1 MKKRSIALFTWLIL
15 LVTFVTPVFAQ
26 SNLKPILSTPYRVDD
41 IMVSA
46 DGKYLAAINETTLTY
61 YSVEDGSLLW
71 WFNNTV
77 VEYGSTYNMSIQS
90 VVISADGKYVAI
102 GYGDPLKN
110 GGLSYFNDS
119 TTRSGKVVN
128 ATWTQF
134 YSAHGKGY
142 GGEVYKRCIDMS
154 DDGET
159 ISVAGTGNAVYYFT
173 NCSDKTGTSTNHY
186 DWIHPVYSFC
196 ELTCLDMTP
205 DGKYFVAAGEK
216 LNDGS
221 YARENFTVAYFNNT
235 EIRWHNTYAWFGKA
249 YDIAISDDGA
259 GVCIGYSN
267 TNLSQSGLL
276 YWNNSNNV
284 ENIVDPD
291 NPVVSWYY
299 NESILKQTTVA
310 MSSNGEKLLGGS
322 NGTSTLYF
330 WSDAMDSYS
339 GFTAP
344 DWSWSIRILDVAL
357 SGDGGFAAAVTSEG
371 NPFLRVIDDGNN
383 SLSVYKLDH
392 EGKVISMSRDGA
404 IIATG
409 SESGG
414 TLNVFKLEDATVTT
428 STETGDV
435 GFTVDQGGIAV
446 LEAVDESELPEEGKP
461 ALIYP
466 HGFFTFNITGIENGA
481 TVNITLVFPEPVPN
495 GTQYCKYGPTPNNT
509 APHYYLIPIGSD
521 DGDNEIWITIT
532 DGEIGDNDLTVN
544 GVIIDD
550 GGPGTVYIPVGGEI
564 IANTISQIRQLSL
577 IMILIISG
585 LVISIK
591 KKRIQ

>member
-1 MKKRSIALFTWLIL
+1 
-15 LVTFVTPVFAQ
+15 
-26 SNLKPILSTPYRVDD
+26 
-41 IMVSA
+41 
-46 DGKYLAAINETTLTY
+46 
-61 YSVEDGSLLW
+61 
-71 WFNNTV
+71 
-77 VEYGSTYNMSIQS
+77 
-90 VVISADGKYVAI
+90 
-102 GYGDPLKN
+102 
-110 GGLSYFNDS
+110 
-119 TTRSGKVVN
+119 
-128 ATWTQF
+128 
-134 YSAHGKGY
+134 
-142 GGEVYKRCIDMS
+142 
-154 DDGET
+154 
-159 ISVAGTGNAVYYFT
+159 
-173 NCSDKTGTSTNHY
+173 
-186 DWIHPVYSFC
+186 
-196 ELTCLDMTP
+196 
-205 DGKYFVAAGEK
+205 
-216 LNDGS
+216 
-221 YARENFTVAYFNNT
+221 
-235 EIRWHNTYAWFGKA
+235 
-249 YDIAISDDGA
+249 
-259 GVCIGYSN
+259 
-267 TNLSQSGLL
+267 
-276 YWNNSNNV
+276 
-284 ENIVDPD
+284 
-291 NPVVSWYY
+291 
-299 NESILKQTTVA
+299 
-310 MSSNGEKLLGGS
+310 
-322 NGTSTLYF
+322 
-330 WSDAMDSYS
+330 MDSYS
-339 GFTAP
+339 GFTSP
-344 DWSWSIRILDVAL
+344 EWSWSIRILDVAL
-357 SGDGGFAAAVTSEG
+357 SGDGGLTAAVTSEG

-428 STETGDV
+428 STLTGDV

-461 ALIYP
+461 GLIYP